1 MSKSTRTSVQSSVDW
16 LLRDGINRSL
26 SYCNKLPL
34 NRVVMKRFYF
44 YDTKWNAFYHIHRIG
59 LIRNYL
65 DQRATARLVSAFFLS
80 PLDNGNS
87 FLLGLPG
94 KQLDRLQ
101 SVQNSVV
108 RLINR
113 TSRMEHIT
121 PKLAALHW
129 LPIRYRIDFKVP
141 TLTFRC
147 VQGMATAY
155 LMELVSL
162 QTATRSGLPSE
173 KDTLKLVVLPA
184 KKV

>member
-1 MSKSTRTSVQSSVDW
+1 
-16 LLRDGINRSL
+16 
-26 SYCNKLPL
+26 
-34 NRVVMKRFYF
+34 
-44 YDTKWNAFYHIHRIG
+44 
-59 LIRNYL
+59 
-65 DQRATARLVSAFFLS
+65 
-80 PLDNGNS
+80 
-87 FLLGLPG
+87 
-94 KQLDRLQ
+94 
-101 SVQNSVV
+101 
-108 RLINR
+108 
-113 TSRMEHIT
+113 MEHIT